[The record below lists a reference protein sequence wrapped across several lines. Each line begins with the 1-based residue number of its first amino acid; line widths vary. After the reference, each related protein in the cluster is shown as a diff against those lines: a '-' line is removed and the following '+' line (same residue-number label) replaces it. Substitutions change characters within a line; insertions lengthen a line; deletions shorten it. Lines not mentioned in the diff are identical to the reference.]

1 MKEGVN
7 RAAATASAIAGLCAA
22 ASSFA
27 ARYQNLAL
35 KYAKSDRLRHGLPH
49 NATRKKKRNIITR
62 SLFDHR
68 C

>member
-7 RAAATASAIAGLCAA
+7 RAAATASGLCAA
-22 ASSFA
+22 AASFA

>member
-7 RAAATASAIAGLCAA
+7 RAATASAIAGLCAA